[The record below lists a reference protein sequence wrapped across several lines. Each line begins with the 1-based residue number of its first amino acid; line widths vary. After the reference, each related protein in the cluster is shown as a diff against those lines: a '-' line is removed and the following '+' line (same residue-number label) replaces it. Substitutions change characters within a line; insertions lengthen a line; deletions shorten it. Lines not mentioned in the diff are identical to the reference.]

1 MPRDFPPPQTDL
13 TLPVFPSRFPV
24 GKPNVKQNPA
34 LAQYAKFG
42 QNLRFPPA
50 ALQPVTD
57 VVTANRRYQGLTG
70 TNTIPFVVAPVNDST
85 IEPVGF
91 LPTHKRARLSGW
103 GEPGPLPL
111 GLTIAQINNAFSAA
125 ERGETTLMFQIYR
138 WLEIAVAHLQTEFSK
153 RKMVV
158 VGQPHTLRPFDKKNR
173 EDVIACEAIEDMI
186 ENCEN
191 WNDALIHLMEAAL
204 YPVSVMEKI
213 YEPAPEGSGYRFYL
227 KRLDQVSP
235 FIFCYKLAY
244 LASGGFS
251 IPPMFAQVP
260 APNSIPMQLNK
271 PGDTIWD
278 PDTWE
283 PDLRFFRTFPNGYVD
298 YSWATIYAPDPIRH
312 VVHRGNLLSKS
323 IRDNYGGVMRAI
335 AFWAYLTQVGRDWFS
350 RGMERFGTPFPV
362 AYVDA
367 QQIDTIRFLEQAFQ
381 NCSVI
386 GGLLVDKRAK
396 VELIQAVQNNM
407 AQGYQ
412 TFLKFCNDEIS
423 KLIVGQAESSN
434 PKASGMNSD
443 VSKEAAQVSENYRL
457 FDEKMM
463 SQTLR
468 TQIFSWF
475 LQLNGLSGRP
485 PLITWGG
492 ASEEDASQLMQQLA
506 DAKSA
511 GLQPTEIGLEQI
523 NERCGIE
530 FEMAPEP
537 VESAPGQNGKG
548 KPNAKSTTKA

>member
-1 MPRDFPPPQTDL
+1 MPRDFPPPQSSIIV
-13 TLPVFPSRFPV
+13 PVWSNRYP
-24 GKPNVKQNPA
+24 PNRQNVRQNPA
-34 LAQYAKFG
+34 VAAYAKFG
-42 QNLRFPPA
+42 QNLRFPPSA
-50 ALQPVTD
+50 IQPVTNI
-57 VVTANRRYQGLTG
+57 TEANRRYEGLTG
-70 TNTIPFVVAPVNDST
+70 VNTIPFVVAPVSDDT
-85 IEPVGF
+85 IEPVGW
-91 LPTHKRARLSGW
+91 LPTHKRGRLSGF

-111 GLTIAQINNAFSAA
+111 GLTIAQLNNAFTAA
-125 ERGETTLMFQIYR
+125 ERGETTLLFQTYR
-138 WLEIAVAHLQTEFSK
+138 WLEIAVSHLQAEFSK

-158 VGQPHTLRPFDKKNR
+158 VGQPHSLRPFDKENQ
-173 EDVIACEAIEDMI
+173 EDQIACEAIEDMI

-191 WNDALIHLMEAAL
+191 WDDGLIHLMEAAL

-213 YEPAPEGSGYRFYL
+213 YEAAPEGSGYRFYL

-260 APNSIPMQLNK
+260 APNAIPMQLNK

-335 AFWAYLTQVGRDWFS
+335 TFWAYLSQVGRDWFA
-350 RGMERFGTPFPV
+350 RAMERYGTPFPV
-362 AYVDA
+362 GYVDA
-367 QQIDTIRFLEQAFQ
+367 QQVDTIQFLEQAFSQ
-381 NCSVI
+381 ASVI

-396 VELIQAVQNNM
+396 VELIQAMQANM
-407 AQGYQ
+407 AQGFQ
-412 TFLKFCNDEIS
+412 IFLKFCHDEIS
-423 KLIVGQAESSN
+423 KIVVGQAESSN
-434 PKASGMNSD
+434 PKSSGMNSD
-443 VSKEAAQVSENYRL
+443 VATEAAQVSENYRI
-457 FDEKMM
+457 FDERMM

-468 TQIFSWF
+468 VQIFDWF
-475 LQLNGLSGRP
+475 LKLNGLPGRP

-492 ASEEDASQLMQQLA
+492 ASEEDASQLMEQLA
-506 DAKSA
+506 NAKKA
-511 GLQPTEIGLEQI
+511 GLQPTEFGLEQI

-530 FEMAPEP
+530 FELAPLPEP
-537 VESAPGQNGKG
+537 GDNGPANVKGSKNGKTT
-548 KPNAKSTTKA
+548 AK